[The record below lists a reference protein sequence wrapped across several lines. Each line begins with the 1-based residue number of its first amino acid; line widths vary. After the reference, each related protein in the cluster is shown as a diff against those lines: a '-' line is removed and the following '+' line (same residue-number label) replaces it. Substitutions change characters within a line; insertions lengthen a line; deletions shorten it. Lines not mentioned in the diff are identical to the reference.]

1 MKVINDFGGEY
12 MTKKWLYPLVI
23 AVILVIVTGC
33 SQGNEEIVAKVGDE
47 KITKEELYDTLVKAS
62 GQQALDI
69 MIEDKVIAMELK
81 KEKVTVSDEEVEAEL
96 ATQIESVGG
105 EEAFAAAL
113 EQGGITEKEF
123 KDSITEYL
131 SIREVVE
138 PRIDITDEDTKAYFD
153 ENKESLSTEDQVEAS
168 HILVEDEATAKEIAK
183 KLANGEDF
191 ATLAKEHSTDTGSA
205 EKGGELGY
213 FSHGKMVAEFEE
225 EAFSMEIDA
234 ISEPVKTEHGY
245 HIIHVTDKKAAKEAV
260 YEDSKEDIEKLLLEE
275 QMQTAYTDWMDE
287 AKEKYDIENSLLGK

>member
-1 MKVINDFGGEY
+1 

>member
-1 MKVINDFGGEY
+1 MS
-12 MTKKWLYPLVI
+12 KKWLYPLII
-23 AVILVIVTGC
+23 AVILVMVAGC
-33 SQGNEEIVAKVGDE
+33 SKGNEEVVAKVGNE

-62 GQQALDI
+62 GQQALDM

-96 ATQIESVGG
+96 VTQIESAGG

-123 KDSITEYL
+123 KASITEYL
-131 SIREVVE
+131 SIRKVVE
-138 PRIDITDEDTKAYFD
+138 PRIDITDEDTKTYFD
-153 ENKESLSTEDQVEAS
+153 ENKETLSTEDQVEAS
-168 HILVEDEATAKEIAK
+168 HILVEDEATAKEVAK
-183 KLANGEDF
+183 KLADGEDF
-191 ATLAKEHSTDTGSA
+191 ATLAKEYSTDTGSA

-213 FSHGKMVAEFEE
+213 FGHGKMVAEFEE
-225 EAFSMEIDA
+225 AAFSMEIDA

-260 YEDSKEDIEKLLLEE
+260 YEDKKEDIQKLLVEE
-275 QMQTAYTDWMDE
+275 QMQTAYTDWLDE
-287 AKEKYDIENSLLGK
+287 VKEKYDIENSLVGK